1 MTPELYQ
8 ALYHAGVAAA
18 EASRDAHGELVPA
31 LQAYYFMREEVS
43 VDQEEYETL
52 PESPDGEQWAA
63 FVAGYTA

>member
-8 ALYHAGVAAA
+8 ALYQVGVAAA

-31 LQAYYFMREEVS
+31 LQAYYFMREVGL
-43 VDQEEYETL
+43 DQEETL

-63 FVAGYTA
+63 FVAGYTAL